1 MPCIQTPLPEN
12 PDQLK
17 SIILNLQNQI
27 QSEKSDLE
35 HQLQVEVSHN
45 KLLKEQ
51 IQFYK
56 QRLFGRKS
64 EVFQSENVDQSQ
76 LFNEAE
82 VGSEEEKTE
91 PAKLITV
98 PEHQR
103 KKRGRKPLPDD
114 LSREEVIHD
123 LPEKEKQCACCG
135 KVLPKIGQESTE
147 ELAIIPEQVKVIRH
161 IRLKYGPCVCEE
173 SREQEAPEVKI
184 APAPARIIPHS
195 IVSPSLLA
203 YSITGKFN
211 DGLPFYRQSAQF
223 KRYGVELTR
232 ATLCNWALLAAEKC
246 AGLIELM
253 REDIKRSPLLQMDE
267 TPLQVLQEPG
277 KSAQSKSYMWVSKG
291 TNHGK
296 PVILYEYDPSRSQAV
311 PQRILKNYRGYL
323 QTDDY
328 SGYDGIGVSE
338 GIVHVLCWAHARRKF
353 ADAEKVSPGS
363 LAKEGLVYIR
373 QLYEIEKLFR
383 AELGNGKITAD
394 EFVRKRK
401 KRTDPLLTGY
411 HRWLEKKAPETP
423 PKSLIGNALRYS
435 LKNWGKLI
443 RYLEA
448 WYITPDNNGV
458 ENAIRPFVVGRKN
471 WLFANTPRGAQASAK
486 LYSLVETAKANG
498 LEPYHYL
505 NYLFTH
511 LPSASTPEELRRL
524 LPTQVKAEDMLPILN
539 G

>member
-1 MPCIQTPLPEN
+1 MPCIRTPLPEKSA
-12 PDQLK
+12 QLK
-17 SIILNLQNQI
+17 TIVIELDQKLQTRE
-27 QSEKSDLE
+27 SAYVDLE
-35 HQLQVEVSHN
+35 HKLQVETSHN
-45 KLLKEQ
+45 RILREQ

-64 EVFQSENVDQSQ
+64 EVLRSESVDQAQ

-82 VGSEEEKTE
+82 TGAEEKKAE
-91 PAKLITV
+91 AAELIQV
-98 PEHQR
+98 PPHQR

-114 LSREEVIHD
+114 LPREEVIHD

-135 KVLPKIGQESTE
+135 KGLPKIGQESTE

-161 IRLKYGPCVCEE
+161 IRLKYGPCACEE
-173 SREQEAPEVKI
+173 SQGQEKPEVKI
-184 APAPARIIPHS
+184 APTPARLIPHS

-232 ATLCNWALLAAEKC
+232 ATLCNWALAAAEKC

-253 REDIKRSPLLQMDE
+253 QEDIKRSPLLQMDE

-291 TNHGK
+291 SIYGK
-296 PVILYEYDPSRSQAV
+296 PIILYEYNPSRSQAV
-311 PQRILKNYRGYL
+311 PKRILTGYRGYL

-328 SGYDGIGVSE
+328 SGYDRIGISE

-353 ADAEKVSPGS
+353 AEAEKVSPGS
-363 LAKEGLVYIR
+363 LAKEGLNYIR

-383 AELGNGKITAD
+383 TELENGKITAA
-394 EFVRKRK
+394 EFVRKRE
-401 KRTDPLLTGY
+401 KRAGPLLTGY
-411 HRWLEKKAPETP
+411 HRWLEKKVPETP
-423 PKSLIGNALRYS
+423 PQSLIGNALRYS
-435 LKNWGKLI
+435 LKNWEKLI

-471 WLFANTPRGAQASAK
+471 WLFANTPRGACASAS
-486 LYSLVETAKANG
+486 LYSLVESAKANG

-505 NYLFTH
+505 HYLFSR
-511 LPSASTPEELRRL
+511 LPSAATPEALRQL
-524 LPTQVKAEDMLPILN
+524 LPTEVKAENL
-539 G
+539 